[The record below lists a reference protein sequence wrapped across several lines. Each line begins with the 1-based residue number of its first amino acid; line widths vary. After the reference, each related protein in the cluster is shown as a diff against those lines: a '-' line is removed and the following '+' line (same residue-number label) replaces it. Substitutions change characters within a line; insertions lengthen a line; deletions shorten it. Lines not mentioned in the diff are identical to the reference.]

1 MGDLGPPMVA
11 KLADIG
17 GPVTESAHYHPLLPK
32 FPVVLFATS
41 SSPESTANLRMVV
54 LSGLALF
61 VALPLSLVRDL
72 ENLQYICASRY
83 SLQVSAHTHA
93 YMSQ

>member
-1 MGDLGPPMVA
+1 MNSGVLEA
-11 KLADIG
+11 
-17 GPVTESAHYHPLLPK
+17 ESVKFSPFSGELHLK
-32 FPVVLFATS
+32 FPVIIFAT
-41 SSPESTANLRMVV
+41 SPESTANLRMVV
-54 LSGLALF
+54 LAGLALF

-83 SLQVSAHTHA
+83 SLQASAHTHA